1 MSESSSGE
9 LRFKDSAKDWALR
22 AVIFAVFVFFGG
34 GKFKSDT
41 NAAWIHLYNDIGFG
55 QWFRYATGVVELL
68 GAFLTLFPQTVSAG
82 LALLGTT
89 MVGAVLIDVFI
100 LRQFADAIIPFAFL
114 CALIALWMHRRR
126 V

>member
-9 LRFKDSAKDWALR
+9 LKFRNSATDWALR

-34 GKFKSDT
+34 GKLKPDT
-41 NAAWIHLYNDIGFG
+41 NAAWIQLFNEIGFG

-68 GAFLTLFPQTVSAG
+68 GAFLTLFPQTASAG
-82 LALLGTT
+82 LGVLGMT
-89 MVGAVLIDVFI
+89 MLGAILIDAIV
-100 LRQFADAIIPFAFL
+100 LRRSLDAVIPFAIL
-114 CALIALWMHRRR
+114 CALIALWLRRRR

>member
-9 LRFKDSAKDWALR
+9 LKFKSSTTDWALR
-22 AVIFAVFVFFGG
+22 AVIFAIFVFFGG

-41 NAAWIHLYNDIGFG
+41 NAAWIQLYNDIGFG
-55 QWFRYATGVVELL
+55 QWFRYVTGVVELL
-68 GAFLTLFPQTVSAG
+68 GALLMLFSQTVSAG

-89 MVGAVLIDVFI
+89 MLGAVLIDVI
-100 LRQFADAIIPFAFL
+100 VLHRFADAFIPFAFL
-114 CALIALWMHRRR
+114 CALIALWMRRRR